1 MNITVYC
8 GASGG
13 NDKAYTEAAAELGRW
28 IAENGHRLVYGAGKV
43 GMMGAVA
50 DAVLEAGGK
59 AIGVIPKFMVEK
71 NLEHPGLDELIVV
84 DTMAERKGIMMKLG
98 DVFIALPGGSGTL
111 EEISEIA
118 SRCQLGLM
126 DAPCVLYNVKGY
138 YDSLKDQYDHAVAEG
153 FLSEG
158 NRRKISFIDS
168 TEKLAAL
175 ITASSEAPK

>member
-1 MNITVYC
+1 
-8 GASGG
+8 
-13 NDKAYTEAAAELGRW
+13 
-28 IAENGHRLVYGAGKV
+28 
-43 GMMGAVA
+43 MMGAVA

-84 DTMAERKGIMMKLG
+84 DTMGERKGIMMKLG